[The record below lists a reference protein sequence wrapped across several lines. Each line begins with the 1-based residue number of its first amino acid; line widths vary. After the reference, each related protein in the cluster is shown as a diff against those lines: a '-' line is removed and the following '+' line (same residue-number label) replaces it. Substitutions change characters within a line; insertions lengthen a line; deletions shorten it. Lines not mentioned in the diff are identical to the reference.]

1 MTQPI
6 TIYYEHPEWFTG
18 LFARLD
24 ERGVP
29 YRTAKPETKTFDPSR
44 VRIGSTSLF
53 VNRMSPSAVDRGL
66 EHAIPYTQ
74 ELLVHLERRGVPVFN
89 GSHAFGYEISKARQ
103 HDLLQHLGIATP
115 RTLVARC
122 DSQLLTAAKHL
133 EFPVI
138 VKPNVGGSGAGI
150 SRYDTWDEL
159 HADVTDGKVSSGSDA
174 ILLLQEYHSPED
186 GKITRVETVDGKFL
200 YAIRVEVAPERGF
213 NLCPADACRII
224 DGPELSIPKNGSQE
238 IGLSVD
244 RLDPPREVIAAVER
258 IASAASLDAGGVEYL
273 QSERDG
279 QLYVYDINAM
289 SNFVADPVRVLGF
302 DPNDSLIDS
311 FLTSAREKAA

>member
-1 MTQPI
+1 MQPI

-29 YRTAKPETKTFDPSR
+29 YRTAKPENKAFDASR

-66 EHAIPYTQ
+66 EYAIPYTQ
-74 ELLVHLERRGVPVFN
+74 ELLAHLEHRGLPVFN
-89 GSHAFGYEISKARQ
+89 GSRAFGHDISKARQ
-103 HDLLQHLGIATP
+103 HDLLQSLGIATP

-133 EFPVI
+133 DFPVL
-138 VKPNVGGSGAGI
+138 VKPNVGGTGAGI
-150 SRYDTWDEL
+150 TRFDTEDEL
-159 HADVTDGKVSSGSDA
+159 RAAVYDGRMPSGADGIS
-174 ILLLQEYHSPED
+174 LLQEYHSPEN
-186 GKITRVETVDGKFL
+186 GRITRVETVGGKFL
-200 YAIRVEVAPERGF
+200 YAIQVEVAPGRGF
-213 NLCPADACRII
+213 DLCPADACRII
-224 DGPELSIPKNGSQE
+224 DGPELSTPEAGSHV
-238 IGLSVD
+238 IGLSVR
-244 RLDPPREVIAAVER
+244 RLNPPREKIAMVER
-258 IASAASLDAGGVEYL
+258 IAAAASLDAGGVEYL

-279 QLYVYDINAM
+279 LLYVYDINAM

-302 DPNDSLIDS
+302 DPNDFLIDS
-311 FLTSAREKAA
+311 FLTRVREKAA

>member
-1 MTQPI
+1 MQPI
-6 TIYYEHPEWFTG
+6 TIYYEHPEWFNG

-29 YRTAKPETKTFDPSR
+29 YRTAKPENKAFDASR
-44 VRIGSTSLF
+44 IRIWSTSLF
-53 VNRMSPSAVDRGL
+53 VNRMSPSAADRGL

-74 ELLVHLERRGVPVFN
+74 ELLAHLEQRGVPVFN
-89 GSHAFGYEISKARQ
+89 GSRAFGYDISKARQ
-103 HDLLQHLGIATP
+103 HDLLQSLGIATP

-122 DSQLLTAAKHL
+122 DGQLLTAAKHL
-133 EFPVI
+133 EFPVL
-138 VKPNVGGSGAGI
+138 VKPNVGGTGAGI
-150 SRYDTWDEL
+150 TRFDTEEEL
-159 HADVTDGKVSSGSDA
+159 REAVHDGKVSSGGDG
-174 ILLLQEYHSPED
+174 IFLLQEYHSPED
-186 GKITRVETVDGKFL
+186 GKITRVETVGGKFL

-224 DGPELSIPKNGSQE
+224 DGPELTISESGSHE
-238 IGLSVD
+238 NGLSVAPH
-244 RLDPPREVIAAVER
+244 DPPAEMVATVER
-258 IASAASLDAGGVEYL
+258 IAAAASLDAGGVEYL

-279 QLYVYDINAM
+279 LLYVYDINAM

-311 FLTSAREKAA
+311 FLARAREKAA